1 MSSLICEVV
10 KIKNITPHDNADRL
24 EIIQVKGW
32 SCISSKGKYKV
43 GDEAVYIPIDSLIPF
58 ELSEKLG
65 ITGYLTNKIKD
76 TQGNIIAGRVKT
88 VKLRGI
94 LSQGLIIDKEPEWK
108 LGDDVREI
116 LKIEKYEPPETGDG
130 GCALKSKGFTQYP
143 EFTGFPQYTN
153 IENFKNFP
161 DIFEEDEEVVI
172 LEKIHGCLNYEC
184 EIDLFN
190 DKKEK
195 IGKIVNDKLNLE
207 VKGVDEN
214 NNIVSSKILNW
225 FNNGISEKWKKI
237 KFTRNGISGNHYG
250 ILIITENHEIFNPDL
265 NKYIKCSDL
274 KKDDKILINNYQKE
288 LSYIQEQVLIGKML
302 GDGCLSDNSI
312 QFGHKKEHEEYIDYT
327 LELLNDISGNKQKNI
342 ISGYGTEMCRART
355 VSDKSIKKLFS
366 YWFIDSKKEVP
377 KSIIGKLS
385 PISLAFW
392 YMDDGSLSHN
402 EDQKDRALF
411 ATCGFNEESID
422 NLISALKY
430 LDINSTKYKSDEYWR
445 IRLNHED
452 ANKLFVLIS
461 PYIPKCM
468 QYKLPEN
475 YRLNI
480 NPIITKIKFKN
491 IPLLTEQT
499 IISIDDYIPTDRYK
513 YLKTRYDIETETHN
527 YFANGVLVHNS
538 NLRTGNVDPFN
549 INWKYIPLMLKMR
562 LLLTKYL
569 GVKNPGFFVVG
580 THRTNLKRTQK
591 DKFLNVYWRMA
602 EKYELKNKLNLGEE
616 VFGEIYGY
624 GIQKFFPYDS
634 PFTQTVRFFDVIID
648 NQYLNWYWFK
658 NFCERKKLPIVPI
671 LYEGPFSIEK
681 VIELS
686 SGKSTIGDHIREG
699 VIIKSTTEQFH
710 PKLGRKILKYISD
723 EYLVFK
729 GKMED
734 KLLAEGKVPELD
746 TFSH

>member
-24 EIIQVKGW
+24 EIVKVKGW
-32 SCISSKGKYKV
+32 QCISTKGRYKV
-43 GDEAVYIPIDSLIPF
+43 DDEVVYIPIDSLIPF
-58 ELSEKLG
+58 ELSEKLK
-65 ITGYLTNKIKD
+65 ITNYLSNQIKD
-76 TQGNIIAGRVKT
+76 PKGNILASRVRT
-88 VKLRGI
+88 IKLRGV
-94 LSQGLIIDKEPEWK
+94 LSQGLIIDKDPEWK
-108 LGDDVREI
+108 LGQDVREI
-116 LKIEKYEPPETGDG
+116 LKIEKYEPPETGNG

-161 DIFEEDEEVVI
+161 DIFEEGEEVVI
-172 LEKIHGCLNYEC
+172 LEKQHGTN
-184 EIDLFN
+184 F
-190 DKKEK
+190 
-195 IGKIVNDKLNLE
+195 
-207 VKGVDEN
+207 
-214 NNIVSSKILNW
+214 
-225 FNNGISEKWKKI
+225 
-237 KFTRNGISGNHYG
+237 R
-250 ILIITENHEIFNPDL
+250 
-265 NKYIKCSDL
+265 
-274 KKDDKILINNYQKE
+274 
-288 LSYIQEQVLIGKML
+288 
-302 GDGCLSDNSI
+302 
-312 QFGHKKEHEEYIDYT
+312 
-327 LELLNDISGNKQKNI
+327 
-342 ISGYGTEMCRART
+342 
-355 VSDKSIKKLFS
+355 
-366 YWFIDSKKEVP
+366 
-377 KSIIGKLS
+377 
-385 PISLAFW
+385 
-392 YMDDGSLSHN
+392 
-402 EDQKDRALF
+402 
-411 ATCGFNEESID
+411 
-422 NLISALKY
+422 SA
-430 LDINSTKYKSDEYWR
+430 
-445 IRLNHED
+445 
-452 ANKLFVLIS
+452 
-461 PYIPKCM
+461 
-468 QYKLPEN
+468 
-475 YRLNI
+475 NI
-480 NPIITKIKFKN
+480 N
-491 IPLLTEQT
+491 
-499 IISIDDYIPTDRYK
+499 
-513 YLKTRYDIETETHN
+513 
-527 YFANGVLVHNS
+527 
-538 NLRTGNVDPFN
+538 PFN

-658 NFCERKKLPIVPI
+658 NFCERKKLPMVPI

-686 SGKSTIGDHIREG
+686 SGKSTIGDHMREG

-734 KLLAEGKVPELD
+734 KLLAEGKIPELD